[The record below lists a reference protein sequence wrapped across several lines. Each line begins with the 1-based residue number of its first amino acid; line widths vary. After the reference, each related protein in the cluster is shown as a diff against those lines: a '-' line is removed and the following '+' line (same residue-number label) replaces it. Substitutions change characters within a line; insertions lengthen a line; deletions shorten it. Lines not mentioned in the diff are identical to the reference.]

1 MTENNQNTDTSLITH
16 DDRSITMNRP
26 RQLVALNAAWEIE
39 GIAKHLLTLLDDTT
53 TKDMRDLVKRGLCV
67 RIRDLANVVNHA
79 IDPGG
84 DTLEQLQ
91 AKVGMKPN

>member
-1 MTENNQNTDTSLITH
+1 MSEFLKP
-16 DDRSITMNRP
+16 M
-26 RQLVALNAAWEIE
+26 
-39 GIAKHLLTLLDDTT
+39 
-53 TKDMRDLVKRGLCV
+53 
-67 RIRDLANVVNHA
+67 DLANVVNHA